1 MTTVPEASVSNYC
14 GMNEL
19 GIRCITNAASS
30 DTSGKLSH
38 KEVIEAADSEKAK
51 FKSLILEILKNI

>member
-1 MTTVPEASVSNYC
+1 MSTVPEATVANYC
-14 GMNEL
+14 GMNVL
-19 GIRCITNAASS
+19 GISCITNAASS

-38 KEVIEAADSEKAK
+38 EEVIEAADYAKAK